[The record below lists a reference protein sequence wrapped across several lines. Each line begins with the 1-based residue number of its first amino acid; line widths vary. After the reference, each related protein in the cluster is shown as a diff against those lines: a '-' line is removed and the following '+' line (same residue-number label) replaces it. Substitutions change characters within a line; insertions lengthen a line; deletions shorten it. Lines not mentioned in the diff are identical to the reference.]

1 MLDVQMQI
9 ADDRRG
15 QEDGLPD
22 TKDLLEVARLRAA
35 DERDLSA
42 TTETAHY
49 AAASMGQPPYVSL
62 SGVGV
67 VVLRRGGWSC

>member
-9 ADDRRG
+9 ADDRRV
-15 QEDGLPD
+15 QDGLSEA
-22 TKDLLEVARLRAA
+22 KDLLEEARLRAA

-42 TTETAHY
+42 TTETDHY

>member
-1 MLDVQMQI
+1 MLDVQANKVDERQTN
-9 ADDRRG
+9 
-15 QEDGLPD
+15 DGLSG
-22 TKDLLEVARLRAA
+22 TKNLLEEARLRAA

-42 TTETAHY
+42 TTGTAHY
-49 AAASMGQPPYVSL
+49 AAASMGQPPYVSV

>member
-1 MLDVQMQI
+1 MLEVQVQV
-9 ADDRRG
+9 AGGR
-15 QEDGLPD
+15 QSQDGLSARE
-22 TKDLLEVARLRAA
+22 DLLEEARSRAA
-35 DERDLSA
+35 DERNLSA

>member
-1 MLDVQMQI
+1 
-9 ADDRRG
+9 
-15 QEDGLPD
+15 
-22 TKDLLEVARLRAA
+22 LLEVRIQVPDGRQSQDGLSEKEELLEEARSRAA
-35 DERDLSA
+35 DERNLSA
-42 TTETAHY
+42 TTKTAHY